1 MRWVQS
7 DKVLVPS
14 RPVIEMIH
22 LRSCCD
28 FPRSYLQKSL
38 GSFTFCS
45 TEPKRKKDA
54 LYLMVSSPIISN
66 SQLHQSIIK
75 EKKRCLMLPAFI
87 EYPIQRVRFQTVQ
100 PYPFHFIV
108 LTGRTWETLTTWDLQ
123 LSESRKQT
131 AREERTWVCDKKKNC
146 GRTYV
151 PLFHVSTSSLRIH
164 SSI

>member
-14 RPVIEMIH
+14 RPVNETIH

-28 FPRSYLQKSL
+28 FPRIYLQKSL

-75 EKKRCLMLPAFI
+75 EKKEMSKVTCIHRISNLKSKISDCAA
-87 EYPIQRVRFQTVQ
+87 
-100 PYPFHFIV
+100 
-108 LTGRTWETLTTWDLQ
+108 
-123 LSESRKQT
+123 LSLSLHCT
-131 AREERTWVCDKKKNC
+131 H
-146 GRTYV
+146 RTYMRDV
-151 PLFHVSTSSLRIH
+151 NYLR
-164 SSI
+164 SAAFREQKTNC